1 MQWLLNFESQMF
13 YDLGCAMV
21 KGFWVLNVFFLAH
34 LFIYILVFLNTHRP
48 FWRFCV
54 RWSFFT
60 LAYIS
65 LDSWISFN
73 VSPILAN
80 VFFWLKM
87 FHALYMNLD
96 TN

>member
-1 MQWLLNFESQMF
+1 
-13 YDLGCAMV
+13 
-21 KGFWVLNVFFLAH
+21 
-34 LFIYILVFLNTHRP
+34 
-48 FWRFCV
+48 
-54 RWSFFT
+54 
-60 LAYIS
+60 